1 MTRGNTYSLFIRK
14 AANSI
19 ASGCILGSLLAIGA
33 HVILRDSLLAS
44 RFHSMWGSLWE
55 RKYFDG
61 VAAYKVEEAAL
72 LLGLA
77 IVAMPS
83 VLRWL
88 IRFSRAWWAGITS
101 VLACVT
107 ALVVLGIIVYGRA
120 RPWSVGLTG
129 IAVIGA
135 VAAVELWRH
144 LPRPSPEFNFTI
156 EKASLTE
163 PRWDGPARGDP
174 IADWKSD
181 ILGRTSVVELL
192 IEQSLRLR
200 NPIVALQGNWG
211 DGKSSVLNLLRAAVE
226 GRAIVVPFNAWLPG
240 SEGTL
245 VADLF
250 RNIATE
256 CRGHVSVPQLRK
268 QARAFVRTIDS
279 SVGYLTGLR
288 ELIPTQSQWEE
299 VEELRSAFARVPMP
313 ILVLLDEIDRM
324 QKEELLVLLKVL
336 RGQTQSR
343 MCHSSARSPRMRFA
357 GSAA

>member
-44 RFHSMWGSLWE
+44 RFHSVWGSLWE
-55 RKYFDG
+55 REVFRRCRSLQG
-61 VAAYKVEEAAL
+61 WRRPHSSWV
-72 LLGLA
+72 LA

-107 ALVVLGIIVYGRA
+107 ALVVLGIIVYGPA

-156 EKASLTE
+156 ES
-163 PRWDGPARGDP
+163 
-174 IADWKSD
+174 KS
-181 ILGRTSVVELL
+181 
-192 IEQSLRLR
+192 
-200 NPIVALQGNWG
+200 N
-211 DGKSSVLNLLRAAVE
+211 RAAMGWSSSRRSDYRLE
-226 GRAIVVPFNAWLPG
+226 ERH
-240 SEGTL
+240 S
-245 VADLF
+245 
-250 RNIATE
+250 
-256 CRGHVSVPQLRK
+256 
-268 QARAFVRTIDS
+268 RTN
-279 SVGYLTGLR
+279 
-288 ELIPTQSQWEE
+288 
-299 VEELRSAFARVPMP
+299 F
-313 ILVLLDEIDRM
+313 
-324 QKEELLVLLKVL
+324 
-336 RGQTQSR
+336 
-343 MCHSSARSPRMRFA
+343 CC
-357 GSAA
+357 